1 MVHKLSNTRD
11 LQNTCSTSV
20 TAVARSGNPASS
32 SVTGLPVRRTEDIFH
47 TGRQLFQGWSVFMS
61 TTDSS
66 LVIETLNGDREAFGR
81 LVEKYERRIF
91 NLAFRICG
99 DYEDAMDVTQTV
111 FVKAFDKLGTFD
123 PSRKFFS
130 WLYRMGVNESL
141 NQIKRQSRIVH
152 VEFDPPSRAPGP
164 EQQIIREES
173 NGLVQ
178 TALKRLGEDQR
189 VVIILRHFVDL
200 SYSQIAEVLGIP
212 EKTVK
217 SRLYSARQR
226 MKELLTGAV

>member
-1 MVHKLSNTRD
+1 
-11 LQNTCSTSV
+11 
-20 TAVARSGNPASS
+20 
-32 SVTGLPVRRTEDIFH
+32 
-47 TGRQLFQGWSVFMS
+47 MS

-66 LVIETLNGDREAFGR
+66 LVIETLNGDREAFGK

-91 NLAFRICG
+91 SLAFRICG
-99 DYEDAMDVTQTV
+99 EYEDAMDVTQTV
-111 FVKAFDKLGTFD
+111 FVKAFDRLGTFD

-152 VEFDPPSRAPGP
+152 VEFDPPSHAPGP
-164 EQQIIREES
+164 EQRIIREETK
-173 NGLVQ
+173 GIVQ
-178 TALKRLGEDQR
+178 TALIKLGEDQR
-189 VVIILRHFVDL
+189 VVIILRHFIDL
-200 SYSQIAEVLGIP
+200 SYRQIGEVLGIP

-226 MKELLTGAV
+226 MKEFLTEAG

>member
-1 MVHKLSNTRD
+1 
-11 LQNTCSTSV
+11 
-20 TAVARSGNPASS
+20 
-32 SVTGLPVRRTEDIFH
+32 
-47 TGRQLFQGWSVFMS
+47 MS

-81 LVEKYERRIF
+81 LVEKYDRRIF

-111 FVKAFDKLGTFD
+111 FVKAFDRLGTFD

-141 NQIKRQSRIVH
+141 TQVKRQRRIVH
-152 VEFDPPSRAPGP
+152 IEFDPPSRAPGP

-178 TALKRLGEDQR
+178 DALKKLGENQR
-189 VVIILRHFVDL
+189 VAIILRHFVDL
-200 SYSQIAEVLGIP
+200 SYRQMGDVLGIP

-226 MKELLTGAV
+226 MKEILTGAG

>member
-1 MVHKLSNTRD
+1 MVT
-11 LQNTCSTSV
+11 
-20 TAVARSGNPASS
+20 
-32 SVTGLPVRRTEDIFH
+32 
-47 TGRQLFQGWSVFMS
+47 
-61 TTDSS
+61 
-66 LVIETLNGDREAFGR
+66 ETLNGDREAFGR

-111 FVKAFDKLGTFD
+111 FVKAFDRLGTFD

-141 NQIKRQSRIVH
+141 NQAKRQSRIVH
-152 VEFDPPSRAPGP
+152 VEFDLPSRAPSP
-164 EQQIIREES
+164 EQQFIRDES
-173 NGLVQ
+173 DGLVQ
-178 TALKRLGEDQR
+178 TALKRLGKDQR

-200 SYSQIAEVLGIP
+200 SYRQIGEVLGIQ

-226 MKELLTGAV
+226 MKEILTGAG

>member
-1 MVHKLSNTRD
+1 MVT
-11 LQNTCSTSV
+11 
-20 TAVARSGNPASS
+20 
-32 SVTGLPVRRTEDIFH
+32 
-47 TGRQLFQGWSVFMS
+47 
-61 TTDSS
+61 
-66 LVIETLNGDREAFGR
+66 ETLNGDREAFGR
-81 LVEKYERRIF
+81 LVERYERRIF

-111 FVKAFDKLGTFD
+111 FVKAFDRLGTFD

-152 VEFDPPSRAPGP
+152 IEFDPPSHTPGP

-173 NGLVQ
+173 NGLMQ
-178 TALKRLGEDQR
+178 TALRRLGEDQR

-200 SYSQIAEVLGIP
+200 TYRQIGEVLGIP

-226 MKELLTGAV
+226 MK

>member
-1 MVHKLSNTRD
+1 
-11 LQNTCSTSV
+11 
-20 TAVARSGNPASS
+20 
-32 SVTGLPVRRTEDIFH
+32 
-47 TGRQLFQGWSVFMS
+47 MS

-66 LVIETLNGDREAFGR
+66 LVIETLNGDREAFGK
-81 LVEKYERRIF
+81 LVERYERRIF

-99 DYEDAMDVTQTV
+99 EYEDAMDVTQTV
-111 FVKAFDKLGTFD
+111 FIKAFDRLGTFD

-152 VEFDPPSRAPGP
+152 VEFDLPSHAPGP
-164 EQQIIREES
+164 EQRIIREET
-173 NGLVQ
+173 NGIVQ
-178 TALKRLGEDQR
+178 MALIKLGEDQR
-189 VVIILRHFVDL
+189 VVIILRHFIDL
-200 SYSQIAEVLGIP
+200 SYRQIGEVLGIP

-226 MKELLTGAV
+226 MKEILTGAG

>member
-1 MVHKLSNTRD
+1 
-11 LQNTCSTSV
+11 
-20 TAVARSGNPASS
+20 
-32 SVTGLPVRRTEDIFH
+32 
-47 TGRQLFQGWSVFMS
+47 MS

-66 LVIETLNGDREAFGR
+66 LVLETLNGDREAFGR

-111 FVKAFDKLGTFD
+111 FVKAFERLGTFD

-141 NQIKRQSRIVH
+141 NQVKRQSRIVH
-152 VEFDPPSRAPGP
+152 IEFDPPSRAPSP
-164 EQQIIREES
+164 EQQLIRAES
-173 NGLVQ
+173 DGMVQ
-178 TALKRLGEDQR
+178 TALRRLGEDQR

-200 SYSQIAEVLGIP
+200 SYRQISEVLGIQ

-226 MKELLTGAV
+226 MKEILTGAG

>member
-1 MVHKLSNTRD
+1 
-11 LQNTCSTSV
+11 
-20 TAVARSGNPASS
+20 
-32 SVTGLPVRRTEDIFH
+32 
-47 TGRQLFQGWSVFMS
+47 MS

-111 FVKAFDKLGTFD
+111 FVKVFDRLETFD
-123 PSRKFFS
+123 QSRKFFS
-130 WLYRMGVNESL
+130 WLYRMGINESL
-141 NQIKRQSRIVH
+141 NQVKRQSRIVH
-152 VEFDPPSRAPGP
+152 GECDPPSHAPGP
-164 EQQIIREES
+164 DQRIIREES
-173 NGLVQ
+173 DGLVQ
-178 TALKRLGEDQR
+178 AALKRLGEDQR

-200 SYSQIAEVLGIP
+200 SYIQIGDVLGIP
-212 EKTVK
+212 DKTVK

-226 MKELLTGAV
+226 MKEILTGAG

>member
-1 MVHKLSNTRD
+1 
-11 LQNTCSTSV
+11 
-20 TAVARSGNPASS
+20 
-32 SVTGLPVRRTEDIFH
+32 
-47 TGRQLFQGWSVFMS
+47 MS

-111 FVKAFDKLGTFD
+111 FVKAFERLETFD

-141 NQIKRQSRIVH
+141 NQVKRQRRIVH
-152 VEFDPPSRAPGP
+152 IEFDLPSRAPGP

-178 TALKRLGEDQR
+178 SALKKLGEDQR
-189 VVIILRHFVDL
+189 VAIILRHFVDL
-200 SYSQIAEVLGIP
+200 SYRQMGDVLGIP

-226 MKELLTGAV
+226 MKEILTGAG

>member
-1 MVHKLSNTRD
+1 
-11 LQNTCSTSV
+11 
-20 TAVARSGNPASS
+20 
-32 SVTGLPVRRTEDIFH
+32 
-47 TGRQLFQGWSVFMS
+47 MS

-99 DYEDAMDVTQTV
+99 DYEDAMDVTQAV
-111 FVKAFDKLGTFD
+111 FVKAFERLGTFD

-141 NQIKRQSRIVH
+141 NQVKRQSRIVH
-152 VEFDPPSRAPGP
+152 IEFDLPSGAPGP

-189 VVIILRHFVDL
+189 VVIILRHFIDL
-200 SYSQIAEVLGIP
+200 SYRQIGDVLGIP

-217 SRLYSARQR
+217 KFSPGRGKS
-226 MKELLTGAV
+226 

>member
-1 MVHKLSNTRD
+1 
-11 LQNTCSTSV
+11 
-20 TAVARSGNPASS
+20 
-32 SVTGLPVRRTEDIFH
+32 
-47 TGRQLFQGWSVFMS
+47 MS

-111 FVKAFDKLGTFD
+111 FVKAFERLETFD

-141 NQIKRQSRIVH
+141 NQVKRQRRIVH
-152 VEFDPPSRAPGP
+152 IEFDLPSRATGP
-164 EQQIIREES
+164 DQQIIREES

-178 TALKRLGEDQR
+178 SALKKLGEDQR
-189 VVIILRHFVDL
+189 VAIILRHFVDL
-200 SYSQIAEVLGIP
+200 SYRQMGDVLGIP

-226 MKELLTGAV
+226 MKEILTGAG

>member
-1 MVHKLSNTRD
+1 
-11 LQNTCSTSV
+11 
-20 TAVARSGNPASS
+20 
-32 SVTGLPVRRTEDIFH
+32 
-47 TGRQLFQGWSVFMS
+47 MS

-66 LVIETLNGDREAFGR
+66 LVTETLNGDREAFGR

-111 FVKAFDKLGTFD
+111 FVKAFDRLGTFD

-141 NQIKRQSRIVH
+141 NQVKRQSRIVH
-152 VEFDPPSRAPGP
+152 VEFDLPSRAPSP
-164 EQQIIREES
+164 EQQFIRDES
-173 NGLVQ
+173 DGLVQ
-178 TALKRLGEDQR
+178 TSLKRLGKDQR

-200 SYSQIAEVLGIP
+200 SYRQIGEVLGIQG
-212 EKTVK
+212 KTVK

-226 MKELLTGAV
+226 MKEILTGAG

>member
-1 MVHKLSNTRD
+1 
-11 LQNTCSTSV
+11 
-20 TAVARSGNPASS
+20 
-32 SVTGLPVRRTEDIFH
+32 
-47 TGRQLFQGWSVFMS
+47 MS

-81 LVEKYERRIF
+81 LVEKYDRRIF

-111 FVKAFDKLGTFD
+111 FVKAFDRLGTFD

-141 NQIKRQSRIVH
+141 NQVKSQRRIVH
-152 VEFDPPSRAPGP
+152 IEFDPPSRAPGP

-173 NGLVQ
+173 NWLVQ
-178 TALKRLGEDQR
+178 DALKKLGENQR
-189 VVIILRHFVDL
+189 VAIILRHFVDL
-200 SYSQIAEVLGIP
+200 SYRQIGDVLGIP

-226 MKELLTGAV
+226 MKEILTGAG

>member
-1 MVHKLSNTRD
+1 
-11 LQNTCSTSV
+11 
-20 TAVARSGNPASS
+20 
-32 SVTGLPVRRTEDIFH
+32 
-47 TGRQLFQGWSVFMS
+47 MS

-66 LVIETLNGDREAFGR
+66 LVLETLNGDRETFGR

-111 FVKAFDKLGTFD
+111 FVKAFERLGTFD

-141 NQIKRQSRIVH
+141 NQVKRQSRIVH
-152 VEFDPPSRAPGP
+152 IEFDPPSRAPGP
-164 EQQIIREES
+164 EQQLIRAES
-173 NGLVQ
+173 DGLVQ

-200 SYSQIAEVLGIP
+200 SYRQISEVLGIQ

-226 MKELLTGAV
+226 MKEILTGAG

>member
-1 MVHKLSNTRD
+1 M
-11 LQNTCSTSV
+11 
-20 TAVARSGNPASS
+20 
-32 SVTGLPVRRTEDIFH
+32 
-47 TGRQLFQGWSVFMS
+47 
-61 TTDSS
+61 
-66 LVIETLNGDREAFGR
+66 VIETLNGDREAFGR
-81 LVEKYERRIF
+81 LVERYERRIF

-111 FVKAFDKLGTFD
+111 FVKAFDRLRTFD

-141 NQIKRQSRIVH
+141 NQVKRQSRIVH
-152 VEFDPPSRAPGP
+152 VEFDLPSRAPSP
-164 EQQIIREES
+164 EQQLIRDES
-173 NGLVQ
+173 DGLVQ

-200 SYSQIAEVLGIP
+200 SYRQIGEVLGIQ

-226 MKELLTGAV
+226 MKEILTGAG

>member
-1 MVHKLSNTRD
+1 
-11 LQNTCSTSV
+11 
-20 TAVARSGNPASS
+20 
-32 SVTGLPVRRTEDIFH
+32 
-47 TGRQLFQGWSVFMS
+47 MS

-66 LVIETLNGDREAFGR
+66 LVNETLNGDREAFGR

-91 NLAFRICG
+91 TLAFRICG

-111 FVKAFDKLGTFD
+111 FVKAFDRLKTFD

-141 NQIKRQSRIVH
+141 NQVRRRSRIVH
-152 VEFDPPSRAPGP
+152 VEFDPPSHSPGP
-164 EQQIIREES
+164 DDRIIREES
-173 NGLVQ
+173 DGIVQ
-178 TALKRLGEDQR
+178 GALRSLSEDQR

-200 SYSQIAEVLGIP
+200 SYREMGDVLDIP

-217 SRLYSARQR
+217 SRLYSARQKL
-226 MKELLTGAV
+226 KELLTGTG

>member
-1 MVHKLSNTRD
+1 M
-11 LQNTCSTSV
+11 
-20 TAVARSGNPASS
+20 A
-32 SVTGLPVRRTEDIFH
+32 
-47 TGRQLFQGWSVFMS
+47 

-81 LVEKYERRIF
+81 LVERYERRIF

-99 DYEDAMDVTQTV
+99 DYEEAMDVTQTV
-111 FVKAFDKLGTFD
+111 FVKAFDRLGTFD

-141 NQIKRQSRIVH
+141 NQVKRQRRIVH
-152 VEFDPPSRAPGP
+152 VEFDPPSRTPSP
-164 EQQIIREES
+164 DDRVIREQS
-173 NGLVQ
+173 DGIVQ
-178 TALKRLGEDQR
+178 NALKRLGEDHR

-200 SYSQIAEVLGIP
+200 SYREIGSVLDIP

-226 MKELLTGAV
+226 MKEILTGAG

>member
-1 MVHKLSNTRD
+1 MVT
-11 LQNTCSTSV
+11 
-20 TAVARSGNPASS
+20 
-32 SVTGLPVRRTEDIFH
+32 
-47 TGRQLFQGWSVFMS
+47 
-61 TTDSS
+61 
-66 LVIETLNGDREAFGR
+66 ETLNGDREAFGR
-81 LVEKYERRIF
+81 LVERYERRIF

-111 FVKAFDKLGTFD
+111 FVKAFDRLGTFD

-141 NQIKRQSRIVH
+141 NQVKSQRRIVH
-152 VEFDPPSRAPGP
+152 IEFDPPSRAPGP

-178 TALKRLGEDQR
+178 DALKKLGENQR
-189 VVIILRHFVDL
+189 VAIILRHFVDL
-200 SYSQIAEVLGIP
+200 SYRQMGDVLGIP

-226 MKELLTGAV
+226 MKEILTGAG

>member
-1 MVHKLSNTRD
+1 
-11 LQNTCSTSV
+11 
-20 TAVARSGNPASS
+20 
-32 SVTGLPVRRTEDIFH
+32 
-47 TGRQLFQGWSVFMS
+47 MS

-66 LVIETLNGDREAFGR
+66 LVIETLNGDRDAFGR
-81 LVEKYERRIF
+81 LVERYERRIF

-111 FVKAFDKLGTFD
+111 FLKAFDKLGTFD

-141 NQIKRQSRIVH
+141 NLIKKKSRIVH
-152 VEFDPPSRAPGP
+152 IEFDPPSPSRAP
-164 EQQIIREES
+164 ELEIVREET
-173 NGLVQ
+173 NGIVQ
-178 TALKRLGEDQR
+178 SALRRLGEDHR

-200 SYSQIAEVLGIP
+200 SYRQIGEVLGIP

-226 MKELLTGAV
+226 MKEILTGAG

>member
-1 MVHKLSNTRD
+1 
-11 LQNTCSTSV
+11 
-20 TAVARSGNPASS
+20 
-32 SVTGLPVRRTEDIFH
+32 
-47 TGRQLFQGWSVFMS
+47 MS

-81 LVEKYERRIF
+81 LVEKYDRRIF

-111 FVKAFDKLGTFD
+111 FVKAFDRLGTFD

-141 NQIKRQSRIVH
+141 NQVKSQRRIVH
-152 VEFDPPSRAPGP
+152 IEFDPPSRAPGP

-178 TALKRLGEDQR
+178 DALKKLGENQR
-189 VVIILRHFVDL
+189 VAIILRHFVDL
-200 SYSQIAEVLGIP
+200 SYRQIGDVLGIP

-226 MKELLTGAV
+226 MKEILTGAG

>member
-1 MVHKLSNTRD
+1 
-11 LQNTCSTSV
+11 
-20 TAVARSGNPASS
+20 
-32 SVTGLPVRRTEDIFH
+32 
-47 TGRQLFQGWSVFMS
+47 MS

-81 LVEKYERRIF
+81 LVEKYDRRIF

-111 FVKAFDKLGTFD
+111 FVKAFDRLGTFD

-141 NQIKRQSRIVH
+141 NQVKSQRRIVH
-152 VEFDPPSRAPGP
+152 IEFDPPSRAPGP

-178 TALKRLGEDQR
+178 DALKKLGENQR
-189 VVIILRHFVDL
+189 VAIILRHFVDL
-200 SYSQIAEVLGIP
+200 SYRQMGDVLGIP

-226 MKELLTGAV
+226 MKEILTGAG

>member
-1 MVHKLSNTRD
+1 
-11 LQNTCSTSV
+11 
-20 TAVARSGNPASS
+20 
-32 SVTGLPVRRTEDIFH
+32 
-47 TGRQLFQGWSVFMS
+47 MS

-66 LVIETLNGDREAFGR
+66 LVIETLNGDREAFGK

-99 DYEDAMDVTQTV
+99 EYEDAMDVTQTV
-111 FVKAFDKLGTFD
+111 FIKAFDRLGTFD

-152 VEFDPPSRAPGP
+152 VEFDPPSHAPGP
-164 EQQIIREES
+164 EQRIIREETK
-173 NGLVQ
+173 GIVQ
-178 TALKRLGEDQR
+178 TALIKLGEDQR
-189 VVIILRHFVDL
+189 VVIILRHFIDL
-200 SYSQIAEVLGIP
+200 SYRQMGEVLGIP

-226 MKELLTGAV
+226 MKEFLTEAG

>member
-1 MVHKLSNTRD
+1 M
-11 LQNTCSTSV
+11 
-20 TAVARSGNPASS
+20 
-32 SVTGLPVRRTEDIFH
+32 
-47 TGRQLFQGWSVFMS
+47 
-61 TTDSS
+61 
-66 LVIETLNGDREAFGR
+66 VIETLNGDREAFGR
-81 LVEKYERRIF
+81 LVERYERRIF

-111 FVKAFDKLGTFD
+111 FVKAFDRLGTFD

-130 WLYRMGVNESL
+130 WLYKMGVNESL
-141 NQIKRQSRIVH
+141 NQVKRQSRIVH
-152 VEFDPPSRAPGP
+152 VEFDLPSRAPSP
-164 EQQIIREES
+164 EQQLIRDES
-173 NGLVQ
+173 DGLVQ

-200 SYSQIAEVLGIP
+200 SYRQIGEVLGIQ

-226 MKELLTGAV
+226 MKEILTGAG

>member
-1 MVHKLSNTRD
+1 
-11 LQNTCSTSV
+11 
-20 TAVARSGNPASS
+20 
-32 SVTGLPVRRTEDIFH
+32 
-47 TGRQLFQGWSVFMS
+47 MS

-111 FVKAFDKLGTFD
+111 FVKAFERLETFD

-141 NQIKRQSRIVH
+141 NQVKRQRRIVH
-152 VEFDPPSRAPGP
+152 IEFDPPSYAPGP

-178 TALKRLGEDQR
+178 SALKKLGEDQR
-189 VVIILRHFVDL
+189 VAIILRHFVDL
-200 SYSQIAEVLGIP
+200 SYRQMGDVLGIP

-226 MKELLTGAV
+226 MKEILTEAG

>member
-1 MVHKLSNTRD
+1 
-11 LQNTCSTSV
+11 
-20 TAVARSGNPASS
+20 
-32 SVTGLPVRRTEDIFH
+32 
-47 TGRQLFQGWSVFMS
+47 MS

-91 NLAFRICG
+91 NLAFRICS
-99 DYEDAMDVTQTV
+99 DYEDAMDITQTV
-111 FVKAFDKLGTFD
+111 FVKAFDRLDTFD

-141 NQIKRQSRIVH
+141 NLIKRRSRIVH
-152 VEFDPPSRAPGP
+152 VEFDPPSREPGP
-164 EQQIIREES
+164 AEIIEREES
-173 NGLVQ
+173 NGIVQ
-178 TALKRLGEDQR
+178 NALKQLGEDQR
-189 VVIILRHFVDL
+189 VVIILRHFIDL
-200 SYSQIAEVLGIP
+200 SYRQIGEVLEIP

-226 MKELLTGAV
+226 MKDLLVRAG

>member
-1 MVHKLSNTRD
+1 
-11 LQNTCSTSV
+11 
-20 TAVARSGNPASS
+20 
-32 SVTGLPVRRTEDIFH
+32 
-47 TGRQLFQGWSVFMS
+47 MS

-91 NLAFRICG
+91 NLALRICG

-111 FVKAFDKLGTFD
+111 FVRAFDRLETFD

-141 NQIKRQSRIVH
+141 NQVKRQSRIVH
-152 VEFDPPSRAPGP
+152 VEFDRPSHAPGP
-164 EQQIIREES
+164 EQQLIRKES

-178 TALKRLGEDQR
+178 TALKRLGDDLR
-189 VVIILRHFVDL
+189 VAIILRHFVDL
-200 SYSQIAEVLGIP
+200 SYSQMAEVLGIQ

-226 MKELLTGAV
+226 MKEMLTGAG

>member
-1 MVHKLSNTRD
+1 M
-11 LQNTCSTSV
+11 
-20 TAVARSGNPASS
+20 A
-32 SVTGLPVRRTEDIFH
+32 
-47 TGRQLFQGWSVFMS
+47 

-66 LVIETLNGDREAFGR
+66 LVIETLNGDREAFGM
-81 LVEKYERRIF
+81 LVERYERQIF

-111 FVKAFDKLGTFD
+111 FVKAFERLRTFD

-141 NQIKRQSRIVH
+141 NQVKRQSRIVR
-152 VEFDPPSRAPGP
+152 VEFDPPSRSPGP
-164 EQQIIREES
+164 EQQVIREQAD
-173 NGLVQ
+173 GLVQ
-178 TALKRLGEDQR
+178 SALRRLGEDYR

-200 SYSQIAEVLGIP
+200 SYSQIADVLAIP

-226 MKELLTGAV
+226 MKELLTEAGL

>member
-1 MVHKLSNTRD
+1 
-11 LQNTCSTSV
+11 
-20 TAVARSGNPASS
+20 
-32 SVTGLPVRRTEDIFH
+32 
-47 TGRQLFQGWSVFMS
+47 MS

-81 LVEKYERRIF
+81 LVGKYERRIF

-99 DYEDAMDVTQTV
+99 DYEDAMDVTQAV
-111 FVKAFDKLGTFD
+111 FVKAFDRLGTFD

-141 NQIKRQSRIVH
+141 NLVKKQSRIVH
-152 VEFDPPSRAPGP
+152 VEFDPPYRDPGP
-164 EQQIIREES
+164 DQRIIREES
-173 NGLVQ
+173 KGLVQ
-178 TALKRLGEDQR
+178 MALKRLGEDQR

-212 EKTVK
+212 VKTVK

-226 MKELLTGAV
+226 MKEILTGAV